1 MAARI
6 GQGIGILALLALVH
20 AHTSATPGQTH
31 GPSFSCTNV
40 GPESVEALICSDAEL
55 SRLDRAMAKSF
66 QDTVAAIDVLA
77 AVTDMR
83 IEHSSWLAERRM
95 CLGGPKAVQRECVA
109 NMYKDRLGRLSLWR
123 DGTLV
128 EEYR

>member
-1 MAARI
+1 MAVVR
-6 GQGIGILALLALVH
+6 LALLLGVAALAFPAAH
-20 AHTSATPGQTH
+20 AAPPRTE
-31 GPSFSCTNV
+31 GPSFSCAKVQPAT
-40 GPESVEALICSDAEL
+40 VEALICGDAKL
-55 SRLDRAMAKSF
+55 SRLDRALARSF

-83 IEHSSWLAERRM
+83 IEHRGWLASRQD
-95 CLGGPKAVQRECVA
+95 CLKRAKTAQGACLA
-109 NMYKDRLGRLSLWR
+109 DSYKDRLGRLSLWR